1 MSKDIT
7 GSLMWAGGIIGLA
20 LVASW
25 ARSQG
30 LIDADATTRIVFV
43 AIGLMIAWYGN
54 RTPRKFVPGARARS
68 ANRVAGWSLA
78 ISGLI
83 YAASFALLPVD
94 QAILIGCGAIV
105 LGIVVTFGW
114 CLSLRNR
121 ATAA

>member
-1 MSKDIT
+1 MSKEIT
-7 GSLMWAGGIIGLA
+7 GSLIWAGGIIGLA
-20 LVASW
+20 LAANW
-25 ARSQG
+25 ALGRG
-30 LIDADATTRIVFV
+30 MIDADTSTRIVFV

-54 RTPRKFVPGARARS
+54 RTPKKFVPGARARA

-105 LGIVVTFGW
+105 LGIAVTVGW
-114 CLSLRNR
+114 CLSLRRR
-121 ATAA
+121 ATA